1 MCMHGKIFILDASKN
16 FRSTIY
22 KSIKHTPY
30 VYILEVNVGYNSY
43 RSYIINLLLL
53 AFLLFCAA
61 SLHAC

>member
-1 MCMHGKIFILDASKN
+1 MVKYLFSMLQKISGLRFISQSGTHHN
-16 FRSTIY
+16 
-22 KSIKHTPY
+22 Y
-30 VYILEVNVGYNSY
+30 VYILEVNVDYNSY